1 MRRVATIAELR
12 RVRAALPGPVGFVP
26 TMGALHAGHESL
38 VTRARREC
46 KSVVVSIFV
55 NPLQFG
61 AGEDFERYP
70 RTPVADTERLEQAGV
85 DVLFEPVRSEMYRPG
100 AQFTVVP
107 GALGAFFEG
116 ERRPGFLTGV
126 ATVVL
131 KLFNALSPDAAY
143 FGQKDAQQLA
153 VVTRMVEDLDLSVRI
168 IACPTVRES
177 DGLALSSRNVYL
189 SAGERRE
196 ATRLFG
202 ALSGT
207 AAALRSGARD
217 IAPLLSQ
224 AEAGLPPLKGDY
236 LAVVDPAVFEPL
248 RTAPPNATLL
258 VIGAAFLGTTRLI
271 DNVEVR
277 TP

>member
-26 TMGALHAGHESL
+26 TMGALHAGHDSL
-38 VTRARREC
+38 IARARREC
-46 KSVVVSIFV
+46 KTVVVSIFV

-61 AGEDFERYP
+61 PGEDFGRYP
-70 RTPVADTERLEQAGV
+70 RTPGADAARLERGGV

-100 AQFTVVP
+100 SQFTVVP

-116 ERRPGFLTGV
+116 GRRPGFLTGV

-131 KLFNALSPDAAY
+131 KLFNEVSPDVAY
-143 FGQKDAQQLA
+143 FGQKDAQQLT
-153 VVTRMVEDLDLSVRI
+153 VVTRMVEDLDLPVRI
-168 IACPTVRES
+168 IACPTVREP

-189 SAGERRE
+189 NAGERRE
-196 ATRLFG
+196 ATRLYG
-202 ALSGT
+202 ALNGI
-207 AAALRSGARD
+207 AAALRAGTRET
-217 IAPLLSQ
+217 APLIAQ
-224 AEAGLPPLKGDY
+224 AEAGLPPLKEDY